1 MNLSKSID
9 FLIENA
15 GPVIQY
21 RLRKEI
27 LNNLSPIEEE
37 NLLEQIYQTPQFQL
51 LQKYVKPNG
60 YIGIGA
66 HSWDMFKETPLEDGE
81 VAARLLS
88 YYAVP
93 KRHPVIMNF
102 VNAMRNDVILRDE
115 FAYYNPEILRY
126 EHRFDGLN
134 NGNCLAALLYTMQAL
149 MGYGDDTSEVRDFQK
164 IALKGFKRVLEIS
177 ELSEI
182 TKFKP
187 NVKRKYNYPYIEADE
202 FFPDT
207 YTLAM
212 LAYTQSWRS
221 DENVKMLAEAL
232 NHINRIMKP
241 DNLMHIRINGKYV
254 GPCFAFITPLRS
266 YTADRVDMI
275 VYRRI
280 LTEIAM
286 LGVGE
291 TANVIRES
299 MTNLEEALSADGI
312 LRMSFESSY
321 QKRRFFESARWTGP
335 YTDVFLETD
344 LKQKNALECDL
355 TFWAV
360 QLFHLVRGK
369 V

>member
-27 LNNLSPIEEE
+27 LNNLTATEEE
-37 NLLEQIYQTPQFQL
+37 NLLEQIYQTSRFQL
-51 LQKYVKPNG
+51 LKKYVKPDG

-93 KRHPVIMNF
+93 KRQPIIMNF
-102 VNAMRNDVILRDE
+102 VNAMRNDGILRDE
-115 FAYYNPEILRY
+115 FSYYNPEVVRFD
-126 EHRFDGLN
+126 HRFDGLN
-134 NGNCLAALLYTMQAL
+134 NGNCLATLLYTMQAL
-149 MGYGDDTSEVRDFQK
+149 LGYADDTSEVLNFQK
-164 IALKGFKRVLEIS
+164 IALKGFERVLEIS
-177 ELSEI
+177 ALSDI
-182 TKFKP
+182 TKFNP
-187 NVKRKYNYPYIEADE
+187 NAKRRYNYPYIEADE
-202 FFPDT
+202 YFPDT

-212 LAYTQSWRS
+212 LAYTQNWRC
-221 DENVKMLAEAL
+221 DENVKMLADAI
-232 NHINRIMKP
+232 NHIDRIMKP

-254 GPCFAFITPLRS
+254 GPCFAFITPFRS
-266 YTADRVDMI
+266 YTADRVDTI

-291 TANVIRES
+291 RVNVIRES
-299 MTNLEEALSADGI
+299 MINLEEALSDDGI

-321 QKRRFFESARWTGP
+321 QKRRFFESAKWTGP

-360 QLFHLVRGK
+360 QLFHLVKGK
-369 V
+369 A